1 MSGNV
6 KTNRWEQEGGV
17 YKISVG
23 SSSEDIILSDEISL
37 KGTTD
42 KKPYDMGKL
51 SHYESGNVQNV
62 DKDEFAQLLGHEI
75 PDISRNMTLGE
86 MNHTRSPLGWLIW
99 AILTGMLNRSLK
111 KGSPDLNLLFQ
122 LNMPLRGPAKMTSGM
137 ISMGM
142 VDGIVLELKGF
153 WFIGIIKVLIEFVK
167 NIVQNR
173 KLEKRLSL

>member
-1 MSGNV
+1 
-6 KTNRWEQEGGV
+6 
-17 YKISVG
+17 
-23 SSSEDIILSDEISL
+23 
-37 KGTTD
+37 
-42 KKPYDMGKL
+42 MGKL

-75 PDISRNMTLGE
+75 PDGRPDISRNMTLGE

-122 LNMPLRGPAKMTSGM
+122 LNMPLRGLAKMTSGM